1 MSMQA
6 GRVLKAF
13 GKYHLIAS
21 LGQGGMAN
29 VYLALMAGP
38 AGFSKLLV
46 IKVLRRDELLPGSE
60 DVVQMFWSEARLAAR
75 LVHPNIV
82 HTYEVG
88 EIQGHYFLAMEYL
101 EGQTYS
107 AVLNRTRGEGP
118 GWLAEH
124 LRIVSEVARGLHYS
138 HTLKGFQ
145 GELRGV
151 VHRDVSP
158 HNVFV
163 TYEGHVKLL
172 DFGIAK
178 TQDADH
184 MTQVG
189 VIKGKLDYIAPE
201 QLRGEPV
208 DGRADIFALGAI
220 LWEAV
225 AGHRFAGGR
234 RMSDVAKVQAR
245 IAGGERRLRALRPD
259 ISLDLEQIVESAIAV
274 DPEAR
279 FPDAASF
286 ADALDDF
293 IERLPYKPG
302 AKSVSVAMGD
312 LFASE
317 RDAMHRLIH
326 EQVERATQGGIELV
340 DGTADMPRID
350 LHEMRSPGFTGSELR
365 PLGGGSRSDTAP
377 LAAPLATGPAPAP
390 DRARRRAFWL
400 GGAAAVV
407 GVAMLATATGK
418 RGTPPQTSRFFGPSP
433 AAVGVAEVVSTPLA
447 DASPQSALPT
457 GAGTEVE
464 TISLKLSAQPA
475 HAQVTVDGVMVT
487 MPFSGDFR
495 RDGSLHHLELVAD
508 GYRPIRQ
515 FVKFDQDRTLSFVL
529 VRSGGSG
536 LRRSAASHEGN
547 RDGRAR
553 AAPARDV
560 PLNVESP
567 TEHGPTPSSA
577 APDVAPAAPGADI
590 DTERSRLDRDE
601 IDQENPYRRRK

>member
-1 MSMQA
+1 MQA

-46 IKVLRRDELLPGSE
+46 IKVLRRDELLPGAE
-60 DVVQMFWSEARLAAR
+60 DAVQMFWSEARLAAR

-88 EIQGHYFLAMEYL
+88 EFQGNYFLAMEYL
-101 EGQTYS
+101 EGQAYS
-107 AVLNRTRGEGP
+107 AVLNRSRGG
-118 GWLAEH
+118 GSAWLAEH
-124 LRIVSEVARGLHYS
+124 LRIIAEVARGLHYS

-145 GELRGV
+145 GESRGV

-158 HNVFV
+158 HNVFI
-163 TYEGHVKLL
+163 TYEGQVKLL

-184 MTQVG
+184 ITQVG

-201 QLRGEPV
+201 QLRGELV

-245 IAGGERRLRALRPD
+245 IAGGERRLRSLRPEVPHE
-259 ISLDLEQIVESAIAV
+259 LEQIVESAIAV

-293 IERLPYKPG
+293 IEKLPFKPS
-302 AKSVSVAMGD
+302 AKSLALSMGS

-326 EQVERATQGGIELV
+326 EQVERATSAGVEVV
-340 DGTADMPRID
+340 DGTGDMPRID
-350 LHEMRSPGFTGSELR
+350 LHETRARGFTGSDLHPVSR
-365 PLGGGSRSDTAP
+365 PSHSDMAP
-377 LAAPLATGPAPAP
+377 LAAALPTGPAPAH
-390 DRARRRAFWL
+390 DRTRKRALWI
-400 GGAAAVV
+400 GGAAAAV
-407 GVAMLATATGK
+407 GAGLLALATGH
-418 RGTPPQTSRFFGPSP
+418 GG
-433 AAVGVAEVVSTPLA
+433 STPNASVLPEHA
-447 DASPQSALPT
+447 STSAGALERSAPLPEASPQSAAPTRTGDEDSTILLELSVLP
-457 GAGTEVE
+457 
-464 TISLKLSAQPA
+464 SQ
-475 HAQVTVDGVMVT
+475 AQVTVDGVEVAT
-487 MPFSGDFR
+487 PFAGAFR
-495 RDGSLHHLELVAD
+495 RDGSLHRLEVAAD

-515 FVKFDQDRTLSFVL
+515 FVKFDQDHSLSFVL
-529 VRSGGSG
+529 VRATGGAS
-536 LRRSAASHEGN
+536 RRSGAHEGS
-547 RDGRAR
+547 RDERAR
-553 AAPARDV
+553 AAPLREV
-560 PLNVESP
+560 PGQGSGL
-567 TEHGPTPSSA
+567 
-577 APDVAPAAPGADI
+577 VAPPPAGAPSRPAPQAPGAEI
-590 DTERSRLDRDE
+590 ESERPRLDRSE